1 MAKAKMNSKK
11 GGASSHLRPCKT
23 AYCDKH
29 NERLDKNPTNSN
41 IRPEF
46 SKNNSVWKAEDV
58 PNLVTLDRQIRKDYY
73 VAHERHMPDRG
84 PSKAS
89 PLKESVTLMPNGSKE
104 TDEIQR
110 RIVERIE
117 KEFGIR
123 CIRMYNHRDEYCE
136 ETGEY
141 NWHGHEVW
149 DMYDHEN
156 HRMLALSRADCR
168 KWQDIVAE
176 ETGMPRGNPAYETRR
191 KWLSA
196 NEYKITKQ
204 NESIAKK
211 EAELKEMNAKVEQKT
226 AEVEALK
233 NQVLEKEE
241 ELAKA
246 AKSPIARVI
255 AGVKTKM
262 SGNYSQEEVSEMMAK
277 AKAEADERVRTVQE
291 QADKAM
297 NAMAEEANAKIL
309 AAQNELALT
318 RKTLADERKK
328 KDEDI
333 RRATERAASRAW
345 ESANK
350 SIQEAVVRSTA
361 DLRGR
366 LDKTQAD
373 LEAANGQID
382 RLKSSSY
389 NAALIAHTF
398 LTILKDDDVKNFQKN
413 NMLAL
418 FTDHLDENSRKII
431 SKILTGNGINK
442 TLRTTAEL
450 ERFRQ
455 QAASQP
461 QPPKKGFGMKR

>member
-29 NERLDKNPTNSN
+29 NERKDKNPSNSN

-46 SKNNSVWKAEDV
+46 SKNNSVWKADDV

-73 VAHERHMPDRG
+73 EAHGRHMPDRG

-89 PLKESVTLMPNGSKE
+89 PLKESVTLMPDGSKK

-110 RIVERIE
+110 MIVERIE

-123 CIRMYNHRDEYCE
+123 CIRMYNHRDEYCD
-136 ETGEY
+136 ETGEF

-149 DMYDHEN
+149 DMYDHKN
-156 HRMLALSRADCR
+156 HRMVTLSRADCR

-196 NEYKITKQ
+196 NEYKIKKQ
-204 NESIAKK
+204 NESIDEKK
-211 EAELKEMNAKVEQKT
+211 AEIETLQ
-226 AEVEALK
+226 
-233 NQVLEKEE
+233 NQIRQKEE
-241 ELAKA
+241 ELAKM
-246 AKSPIARVI
+246 AKNPFARVI

-297 NAMAEEANAKIL
+297 DAMAEEANAKVL
-309 AAQNELALT
+309 AAQNELART
-318 RKTLADERKK
+318 RKVLADEREKK
-328 KDEDI
+328 GEDI
-333 RRATERAASRAW
+333 RLASERAASWARA
-345 ESANK
+345 SANK
-350 SIQEAVVRSTA
+350 SIQEAIDRSTA
-361 DLRGR
+361 DLRGK

-373 LEAANGQID
+373 LQAANGQID

-431 SKILTGNGINK
+431 SKILAGNGINK
-442 TLRTTAEL
+442 TLRTSAEL

-455 QAASQP
+455 QAASQS
-461 QPPKKGFGMKR
+461 QPPKKGFGMKM

>member
-29 NERLDKNPTNSN
+29 NERKDKNPSNSN

-46 SKNNSVWKAEDV
+46 SDINSVWKDPDV
-58 PNLVTLDRQIRKDYY
+58 PNLVTLDRQIRKDYCE
-73 VAHERHMPDRG
+73 AHGRNMPERG

-89 PLKESVTLMPNGSKE
+89 PLKESVTLMPDGSKK

-110 RIVERIE
+110 MIVERIE

-123 CIRMYNHRDEYCE
+123 CVRMYNHRDEYCE

-149 DMYDHEN
+149 DMYDHKK
-156 HRMLALSRADCR
+156 HRMVTLSRADCR

-196 NEYKITKQ
+196 NEYKIKKQ
-204 NESIAKK
+204 NESIDEKK
-211 EAELKEMNAKVEQKT
+211 AEIETLQ
-226 AEVEALK
+226 
-233 NQVLEKEE
+233 NQIREKEE

-262 SGNYSQEEVSEMMAK
+262 AGNYTQDDVNEMMTK
-277 AKAEADERVRTVQE
+277 ASAEADERVRTVQE

-297 NAMAEEANAKIL
+297 AAAAEEADAKVL
-309 AAQNELALT
+309 AVQNELASV
-318 RKTLADERKK
+318 RRALADERKK

-333 RRATERAASRAW
+333 RIATEKATRKAWASVNAAI
-345 ESANK
+345 N
-350 SIQEAVVRSTA
+350 EAVDRSTV
-361 DLRGR
+361 DLRGQ
-366 LDKTQAD
+366 LEKTRAD
-373 LEAANGQID
+373 LLAANGQID
-382 RLKSSSY
+382 KIKNGSY
-389 NAALIAHTF
+389 NASLIAHTF
-398 LTILKDDDVKNFQKN
+398 LSILKDDKVTGYKKNDV
-413 NMLAL
+413 LAL
-418 FTDHLDENSRKII
+418 FTDHLDENGRKVVSR
-431 SKILTGNGINK
+431 ILVGNGIDRR
-442 TLRTTAEL
+442 LRTTAEL
-450 ERFRQ
+450 ERSRQ
-455 QAASQP
+455 LAASQP
-461 QPPKKGFGMKR
+461 KPQKGFGMKR

>member
-29 NERLDKNPTNSN
+29 NERKDMNPSNSN

-46 SKNNSVWKAEDV
+46 SKNNSVWKADDV

-73 VAHERHMPDRG
+73 DAHERHMPDRG

-89 PLKESVTLMPNGSKE
+89 PLKESVTLMPDGSKD

-123 CIRMYNHRDEYCE
+123 CIRMYNHRDEYCD

-149 DMYDHEN
+149 DMYDHKN
-156 HRMLALSRADCR
+156 HRMLTLSRADCR

-196 NEYKITKQ
+196 NEYKIKKQ
-204 NESIAKK
+204 NESIDEKK
-211 EAELKEMNAKVEQKT
+211 AEIETLQ
-226 AEVEALK
+226 
-233 NQVLEKEE
+233 NQIREKEE
-241 ELAKA
+241 ELAKM
-246 AKSPIARVI
+246 AKNPFARVI

-262 SGNYSQEEVSEMMAK
+262 ADNYSQEEVSEMMAK
-277 AKAEADERVRTVQE
+277 VKAEADERVRTVQE

-297 NAMAEEANAKIL
+297 DAMAEEANAKVL
-309 AAQNELALT
+309 ATQNELART

-333 RRATERAASRAW
+333 RRATETAASRAW
-345 ESANK
+345 ELANRN
-350 SIQEAVVRSTA
+350 IQEAVVRSTA

-389 NAALIAHTF
+389 NTALIAHTF
-398 LTILKDDDVKNFQKN
+398 LTILKDDEVLNHQKN

-431 SKILTGNGINK
+431 SKILAGNGINK

-450 ERFRQ
+450 ERYRKLVS
-455 QAASQP
+455 SQP
-461 QPPKKGFGMKR
+461 PSPKKGHGMKR

>member
-29 NERLDKNPTNSN
+29 NERKDKNPSNSN

-46 SKNNSVWKAEDV
+46 SKNNSVWKADDV

-73 VAHERHMPDRG
+73 EAHGRHMPDRG

-89 PLKESVTLMPNGSKE
+89 PLKESVTLMPDGSKK

-110 RIVERIE
+110 MIVERIE

-123 CIRMYNHRDEYCE
+123 CIRMYNHRDEYCD
-136 ETGEY
+136 ETGEF

-149 DMYDHEN
+149 DMYDHKN
-156 HRMLALSRADCR
+156 HRMVTLSRADCR

-196 NEYKITKQ
+196 NEYKIKKQ
-204 NESIAKK
+204 NESIDEKK
-211 EAELKEMNAKVEQKT
+211 AEIETLQ
-226 AEVEALK
+226 
-233 NQVLEKEE
+233 NQIRQKEE
-241 ELAKA
+241 ELAKM
-246 AKSPIARVI
+246 AKNPFARVI

-297 NAMAEEANAKIL
+297 DAMAEEANAKVL
-309 AAQNELALT
+309 AAQNELART
-318 RKTLADERKK
+318 RKVLADEREKK
-328 KDEDI
+328 GEDI
-333 RRATERAASRAW
+333 RLASERAASWARA
-345 ESANK
+345 SANK
-350 SIQEAVVRSTA
+350 SIQEAIDRSTA
-361 DLRGR
+361 DLRGK

-373 LEAANGQID
+373 LQAANGQID

-431 SKILTGNGINK
+431 SKILAGNGINK
-442 TLRTTAEL
+442 TLRTSAEL

>member
-29 NERLDKNPTNSN
+29 NERKDKNPSNSN

-46 SKNNSVWKAEDV
+46 SKNNSVWKADDV

-73 VAHERHMPDRG
+73 EAHGRHMPDRG

-89 PLKESVTLMPNGSKE
+89 PLKESVTLMPDGSKK

-110 RIVERIE
+110 MIVERIE

-123 CIRMYNHRDEYCE
+123 CVRMYNHRDEYCE

-149 DMYDHEN
+149 DMYDHKK
-156 HRMLALSRADCR
+156 HRMVTLSRADCR

-196 NEYKITKQ
+196 NEYKIKKQ
-204 NESIAKK
+204 NESIDEKK
-211 EAELKEMNAKVEQKT
+211 AEIETLQ
-226 AEVEALK
+226 
-233 NQVLEKEE
+233 NQIRQKEE
-241 ELAKA
+241 ELAKM
-246 AKSPIARVI
+246 AKNPFARVI

-297 NAMAEEANAKIL
+297 DAMAEEANAKVL
-309 AAQNELALT
+309 ATQNELART
-318 RKTLADERKK
+318 RKVLADEREKK
-328 KDEDI
+328 GEDI
-333 RRATERAASRAW
+333 RLASERAASWARA
-345 ESANK
+345 SANK
-350 SIQEAVVRSTA
+350 SIQEAIDRSTA
-361 DLRGR
+361 DLRGK

-373 LEAANGQID
+373 LQAANGQID
-382 RLKSSSY
+382 RLKNGSY
-389 NAALIAHTF
+389 NASLIAHTF
-398 LTILKDDDVKNFQKN
+398 LSILKDDKVTGYKKNDV
-413 NMLAL
+413 LAL
-418 FTDHLDENSRKII
+418 FTDHLDENGRKVVSR
-431 SKILTGNGINK
+431 ILVGNGIDRR
-442 TLRTTAEL
+442 LRTTAEL
-450 ERFRQ
+450 ERSRQ
-455 QAASQP
+455 LAASQP
-461 QPPKKGFGMKR
+461 KPQKGFGMKR

>member
-29 NERLDKNPTNSN
+29 NERKDMNPSNSN

-46 SKNNSVWKAEDV
+46 SKNNSVWKADDV

-73 VAHERHMPDRG
+73 EAHGRHMPDRG

-89 PLKESVTLMPNGSKE
+89 PLKESVTLMPDGSKK

-110 RIVERIE
+110 MIVERIE

-123 CIRMYNHRDEYCE
+123 CIRMYNHRDEYCD
-136 ETGEY
+136 ETGEF

-149 DMYDHEN
+149 DMYDHKN
-156 HRMLALSRADCR
+156 HRMVTLSRADCR

-196 NEYKITKQ
+196 NEYKIKKQ
-204 NESIAKK
+204 NESIDEKK
-211 EAELKEMNAKVEQKT
+211 AEIETLQ
-226 AEVEALK
+226 
-233 NQVLEKEE
+233 NQIRQKEE
-241 ELAKA
+241 ELAKM
-246 AKSPIARVI
+246 AKNPFARVI

-297 NAMAEEANAKIL
+297 DAMAEEANAKVL
-309 AAQNELALT
+309 AAQNELART
-318 RKTLADERKK
+318 RKVLADEREKK
-328 KDEDI
+328 GEDI
-333 RRATERAASRAW
+333 RLASERAASWARA
-345 ESANK
+345 SANK
-350 SIQEAVVRSTA
+350 SIQEAIDRSTA
-361 DLRGR
+361 DLRGK

-373 LEAANGQID
+373 LQAANGQID

-431 SKILTGNGINK
+431 SKILAGNGINK
-442 TLRTTAEL
+442 TLRTSAEL

>member
-29 NERLDKNPTNSN
+29 NERKDKNPSNSN

-196 NEYKITKQ
+196 NEYKIKKQ
-204 NESIAKK
+204 NESIDEKK
-211 EAELKEMNAKVEQKT
+211 AEIETLQ
-226 AEVEALK
+226 
-233 NQVLEKEE
+233 NQIRQKEE

-262 SGNYSQEEVSEMMAK
+262 AGNYSQEEVSEMMAK

-455 QAASQP
+455 QAASQS
-461 QPPKKGFGMKR
+461 QPPKKGFGMKM

>member
-1 MAKAKMNSKK
+1 MNSKK

-29 NERLDKNPTNSN
+29 NERKDKNPSNSN

-46 SKNNSVWKAEDV
+46 SKNNSVWKADDV

-73 VAHERHMPDRG
+73 EAHGRHMPDRG

-89 PLKESVTLMPNGSKE
+89 PLKESVTLMPDGSKK

-110 RIVERIE
+110 MIVERIE

-123 CIRMYNHRDEYCE
+123 CVRMYNHRDEYCE

-149 DMYDHEN
+149 DMYDHKK
-156 HRMLALSRADCR
+156 HRMVTLSRADCR

-196 NEYKITKQ
+196 NEYKIKKQ
-204 NESIAKK
+204 NESIDEKK
-211 EAELKEMNAKVEQKT
+211 AEIETLQ
-226 AEVEALK
+226 
-233 NQVLEKEE
+233 NQIREKEE

-262 SGNYSQEEVSEMMAK
+262 AGNYTQDDVNEMMTK
-277 AKAEADERVRTVQE
+277 ASAEADERVRTVQE

-297 NAMAEEANAKIL
+297 AAAAEEADAKVL
-309 AAQNELALT
+309 AVQNELASV
-318 RKTLADERKK
+318 RRALADERKK

-333 RRATERAASRAW
+333 RIATEKATRKAWASVNAAI
-345 ESANK
+345 N
-350 SIQEAVVRSTA
+350 EAVDRSTV
-361 DLRGR
+361 DLRGQ
-366 LDKTQAD
+366 LEKTRAD
-373 LEAANGQID
+373 LLAANGQID
-382 RLKSSSY
+382 KIKNGSY
-389 NAALIAHTF
+389 NASLIAHTF
-398 LTILKDDDVKNFQKN
+398 LSILKDDKVTGYKKNDV
-413 NMLAL
+413 LAL
-418 FTDHLDENSRKII
+418 FTDHLDENGRKVVSR
-431 SKILTGNGINK
+431 ILVGNGIDRR
-442 TLRTTAEL
+442 LRTTAEL
-450 ERFRQ
+450 ERSRQ
-455 QAASQP
+455 LAAIQP
-461 QPPKKGFGMKR
+461 KPQKGFGMKR

>member
-1 MAKAKMNSKK
+1 MNSKK

-29 NERLDKNPTNSN
+29 NERKDKNPSNSN

-46 SKNNSVWKAEDV
+46 SKNNSVWKADDV

-73 VAHERHMPDRG
+73 EAHGRHMPDRG

-89 PLKESVTLMPNGSKE
+89 PLKESVTLMPDGSKK

-110 RIVERIE
+110 MIVERIE

-123 CIRMYNHRDEYCE
+123 CVRMYNHRDEYCE

-149 DMYDHEN
+149 DMYDHKK
-156 HRMLALSRADCR
+156 HRMVTLSRADCR

-196 NEYKITKQ
+196 NEYKIKKQ
-204 NESIAKK
+204 NESIDEKK
-211 EAELKEMNAKVEQKT
+211 AEIETLQ
-226 AEVEALK
+226 
-233 NQVLEKEE
+233 NQIREKEE

-262 SGNYSQEEVSEMMAK
+262 AGNYTQDDVNEMMTK
-277 AKAEADERVRTVQE
+277 ASAEADERVRTVQE

-297 NAMAEEANAKIL
+297 AAAAEEADAKVL
-309 AAQNELALT
+309 AVQNELASV
-318 RKTLADERKK
+318 RRALADERKK

-333 RRATERAASRAW
+333 RIATEKATRKAWASVNAAI
-345 ESANK
+345 N
-350 SIQEAVVRSTA
+350 EAVDRSTV
-361 DLRGR
+361 DLRGQ
-366 LDKTQAD
+366 LEKTRAD
-373 LEAANGQID
+373 LLAANGQID
-382 RLKSSSY
+382 KIKNGSY
-389 NAALIAHTF
+389 NASLIAHTF
-398 LTILKDDDVKNFQKN
+398 LSILKDDKVTGYKKNDV
-413 NMLAL
+413 LAL
-418 FTDHLDENSRKII
+418 FTDHLDENGRKVVSR
-431 SKILTGNGINK
+431 ILVGNGIDRR
-442 TLRTTAEL
+442 LRTTAEL
-450 ERFRQ
+450 ERSRQ
-455 QAASQP
+455 LAASQP
-461 QPPKKGFGMKR
+461 KPQKGFGMKR

>member
-29 NERLDKNPTNSN
+29 NERKDKNPSNSN

-46 SKNNSVWKAEDV
+46 SKNNSVWKADDV

-73 VAHERHMPDRG
+73 EAHGRHMPDRG

-89 PLKESVTLMPNGSKE
+89 PLKESVTLMPDGSKK

-110 RIVERIE
+110 MIVERIE

-123 CIRMYNHRDEYCE
+123 CVRMYNHRDEYCE

-141 NWHGHEVW
+141 NWHGHDVW
-149 DMYDHEN
+149 DMYDHKK
-156 HRMLALSRADCR
+156 HRMVTLSRADCR

-196 NEYKITKQ
+196 NEYKIKKQ
-204 NESIAKK
+204 NESIDEKK
-211 EAELKEMNAKVEQKT
+211 AEIETLQ
-226 AEVEALK
+226 
-233 NQVLEKEE
+233 NQIREKEE

-262 SGNYSQEEVSEMMAK
+262 AGNYTQDDVNEMMTK
-277 AKAEADERVRTVQE
+277 ASAEADERVRTVQE

-297 NAMAEEANAKIL
+297 AAAAEEADAKVL
-309 AAQNELALT
+309 AVQNELASV
-318 RKTLADERKK
+318 RRALADERKK

-333 RRATERAASRAW
+333 RIATEKATRKAWASVNAAI
-345 ESANK
+345 N
-350 SIQEAVVRSTA
+350 EAVDRSTV
-361 DLRGR
+361 DLRGQ
-366 LDKTQAD
+366 LEKTRAD
-373 LEAANGQID
+373 LLAANGQID
-382 RLKSSSY
+382 KIKNGSY
-389 NAALIAHTF
+389 NASLIAHTF
-398 LTILKDDDVKNFQKN
+398 LSILKDDKVTGYKKNDV
-413 NMLAL
+413 LAL
-418 FTDHLDENSRKII
+418 FTDHLDENGRKVVSR
-431 SKILTGNGINK
+431 ILVGNGIDRR
-442 TLRTTAEL
+442 LRTTAEL
-450 ERFRQ
+450 ERSRQ
-455 QAASQP
+455 LAASQP
-461 QPPKKGFGMKR
+461 KPQKGFGMKR

>member
-1 MAKAKMNSKK
+1 MNSKK

-29 NERLDKNPTNSN
+29 NERKDKNPSNSN

-46 SKNNSVWKAEDV
+46 SKNNSVWKADDV

-73 VAHERHMPDRG
+73 EAHGRHMPDRG

-89 PLKESVTLMPNGSKE
+89 PLKESVTLMPDGSKK

-110 RIVERIE
+110 MIVERIE

-123 CIRMYNHRDEYCE
+123 CIRMYNHRDEYCD

-149 DMYDHEN
+149 DMYDHKK
-156 HRMLALSRADCR
+156 HRMVTLSRADCR

-196 NEYKITKQ
+196 NEYKIKKQ
-204 NESIAKK
+204 NESIDEKK
-211 EAELKEMNAKVEQKT
+211 AEIETLQ
-226 AEVEALK
+226 
-233 NQVLEKEE
+233 NQIREKEE

-262 SGNYSQEEVSEMMAK
+262 AGNYTQDDVNEMMTK
-277 AKAEADERVRTVQE
+277 ASAEADERVRTVQE

-297 NAMAEEANAKIL
+297 AAAAEEADAKVL
-309 AAQNELALT
+309 AVQNELASV
-318 RKTLADERKK
+318 RRALADERKK

-333 RRATERAASRAW
+333 RIATEKATRKAWASVNAAI
-345 ESANK
+345 N
-350 SIQEAVVRSTA
+350 EAVDRSTV
-361 DLRGR
+361 DLRGQ
-366 LDKTQAD
+366 LEKTRAD
-373 LEAANGQID
+373 LLAANGQID
-382 RLKSSSY
+382 KIKNGSY
-389 NAALIAHTF
+389 NASLIAHTF
-398 LTILKDDDVKNFQKN
+398 LSILKDDKVTGYKKNDV
-413 NMLAL
+413 LAL
-418 FTDHLDENSRKII
+418 FTDHLDENGRKVVSR
-431 SKILTGNGINK
+431 ILVGNGIDRR
-442 TLRTTAEL
+442 LRTTAEL
-450 ERFRQ
+450 ERSRQ
-455 QAASQP
+455 LAASQP
-461 QPPKKGFGMKR
+461 KPQKGFGMKR

>member
-29 NERLDKNPTNSN
+29 NERKDMNPSNSN

-46 SKNNSVWKAEDV
+46 SKNNSVWKADDV

-73 VAHERHMPDRG
+73 DAHERHMPDRG

-89 PLKESVTLMPNGSKE
+89 PLKESVTLMPDGSKD

-123 CIRMYNHRDEYCE
+123 CIRMYNHRDEYCD

-149 DMYDHEN
+149 DMYDHKN
-156 HRMLALSRADCR
+156 HRMLTLSRADCR

-196 NEYKITKQ
+196 NEYKIKKQ
-204 NESIAKK
+204 NESIDEKK
-211 EAELKEMNAKVEQKT
+211 
-226 AEVEALK
+226 AEVETLQNK
-233 NQVLEKEE
+233 IRENEEK
-241 ELAKA
+241 LAKMA
-246 AKSPIARVI
+246 QNPLARMI

-262 SGNYSQEEVSEMMAK
+262 AGNYSQEEVSEMMAK

-297 NAMAEEANAKIL
+297 DAMADEANAKVL
-309 AAQNELALT
+309 AVQNELART
-318 RKTLADERKK
+318 RKTLADEREK
-328 KDEDI
+328 KDEEI

-366 LDKTQAD
+366 LDKTRAD
-373 LEAANGQID
+373 LEAANGQIE

-389 NAALIAHTF
+389 NTALIAHTF
-398 LTILKDDDVKNFQKN
+398 LTILKDDEVLNHQKN

-431 SKILTGNGINK
+431 SKILAGNGINK

-450 ERFRQ
+450 ERYRKLVS
-455 QAASQP
+455 SQP
-461 QPPKKGFGMKR
+461 KPEKKAGRKM

>member
-29 NERLDKNPTNSN
+29 NERLDKNPSNSN

-46 SKNNSVWKAEDV
+46 SKNNSVWKADDV

-73 VAHERHMPDRG
+73 EAHERHMPDRG

-156 HRMLALSRADCR
+156 HRMVALTRTDLR

-191 KWLSA
+191 KWLTA

-204 NESIAKK
+204 DESSAKK

-233 NQVLEKEE
+233 NQVREQEE
-241 ELAKA
+241 ELARA

-255 AGVKTKM
+255 AGVRTKM
-262 SGNYSQEEVSEMMAK
+262 AGNYTQDDVDEMMTK
-277 AKAEADERVRTVQE
+277 ASAEADERVRTVQE
-291 QADKAM
+291 QAAKAM
-297 NAMAEEANAKIL
+297 AAAAEEADAKVL
-309 AAQNELALT
+309 AVQNELANV
-318 RKTLADERKK
+318 RRVLADERKQ
-328 KDEDI
+328 KDEEVRI
-333 RRATERAASRAW
+333 ATEKAARKAW
-345 ESANK
+345 ASVNAAIN
-350 SIQEAVVRSTA
+350 EAVDRSTA
-361 DLRGR
+361 DLRGQ
-366 LDKTQAD
+366 LEKTRAD
-373 LEAANGQID
+373 LQAANGQID
-382 RLKSSSY
+382 KIKNGSY
-389 NAALIAHTF
+389 NATLIAHTF
-398 LTILKDDDVKNFQKN
+398 LSILKDDRVTGYKKNDV
-413 NMLAL
+413 LAL
-418 FTDHLDENSRKII
+418 FTDHLDENGRKVVSR
-431 SKILTGNGINK
+431 ILAGNCIDRH
-442 TLRTTAEL
+442 LRTTAEL
-450 ERFRQ
+450 ERSRQ
-455 QAASQP
+455 LAASQP
-461 QPPKKGFGMKR
+461 KPQKKGFGMKR

>member
-29 NERLDKNPTNSN
+29 NERKDKNPSNSN

-46 SKNNSVWKAEDV
+46 SKNNSVWKADDV

-73 VAHERHMPDRG
+73 EAHGRHMPDRG

-89 PLKESVTLMPNGSKE
+89 PLKESVTLMPDGSKK

-110 RIVERIE
+110 MIVERIE

-123 CIRMYNHRDEYCE
+123 CVRMYNHRDEYCE

-149 DMYDHEN
+149 DMYDHKK
-156 HRMLALSRADCR
+156 HRMVTLSRADCR

-196 NEYKITKQ
+196 NEYKIKKQ
-204 NESIAKK
+204 NESIDEKK
-211 EAELKEMNAKVEQKT
+211 AEIETLQ
-226 AEVEALK
+226 
-233 NQVLEKEE
+233 NQIREKEE
-241 ELAKA
+241 ELAKM
-246 AKSPIARVI
+246 AKNPFARVI

-262 SGNYSQEEVSEMMAK
+262 AGNYSQEEVSEMMAK
-277 AKAEADERVRTVQE
+277 VKAEADERVRTVQE

-297 NAMAEEANAKIL
+297 DAMAEEANAKVL
-309 AAQNELALT
+309 ATQNELART
-318 RKTLADERKK
+318 RKVLADERKK

-333 RRATERAASRAW
+333 RRVTEKAASWARA
-345 ESANK
+345 SANK
-350 SIQEAVVRSTA
+350 SIQEAIDRSTA
-361 DLRGR
+361 DLRGK
-366 LDKTQAD
+366 LDKTLAD

-389 NAALIAHTF
+389 NTALIAHTF
-398 LTILKDDDVKNFQKN
+398 LTILKDDDVKNHQKN

-431 SKILTGNGINK
+431 SKILAGNGINK

>member
-29 NERLDKNPTNSN
+29 NERKDKNPSNSN

-46 SKNNSVWKAEDV
+46 SKNNSVWKADDV

-73 VAHERHMPDRG
+73 EAHGRHMPDRG

-89 PLKESVTLMPNGSKE
+89 PLKESVTLMPDGSKK

-110 RIVERIE
+110 MIVERIE

-123 CIRMYNHRDEYCE
+123 CIRMYNHRDEYCD
-136 ETGEY
+136 ETGEF

-149 DMYDHEN
+149 DMYDHKN
-156 HRMLALSRADCR
+156 HRMVTLSRADCR

-196 NEYKITKQ
+196 NEYKIKKQ
-204 NESIAKK
+204 NESIDEKK
-211 EAELKEMNAKVEQKT
+211 AEIETLQ
-226 AEVEALK
+226 
-233 NQVLEKEE
+233 NQIRQKEE
-241 ELAKA
+241 ELAKM
-246 AKSPIARVI
+246 AKNPFARVI

-291 QADKAM
+291 KADKAM
-297 NAMAEEANAKIL
+297 DAMAEEANAKVL
-309 AAQNELALT
+309 AAQNELART
-318 RKTLADERKK
+318 RKVLADEREKK
-328 KDEDI
+328 GEDI
-333 RRATERAASRAW
+333 RLASERAASWARA
-345 ESANK
+345 SANK
-350 SIQEAVVRSTA
+350 SIQEAIDRSTA
-361 DLRGR
+361 DLRGK

-373 LEAANGQID
+373 LQAANGQID

-398 LTILKDDDVKNFQKN
+398 LSILKDDKVTGYKKNDV
-413 NMLAL
+413 LAL
-418 FTDHLDENSRKII
+418 FTDHLDENGRKVVSR
-431 SKILTGNGINK
+431 ILAGNGIDRR
-442 TLRTTAEL
+442 LRTTAEL
-450 ERFRQ
+450 ERSRQ
-455 QAASQP
+455 LAASQP
-461 QPPKKGFGMKR
+461 KPQKKGFGMKR

>member
-11 GGASSHLRPCKT
+11 GGASSHLRPCKA

-29 NERLDKNPTNSN
+29 NERKDKNPSNSN

-46 SKNNSVWKAEDV
+46 SKNNSVWKADDV

-73 VAHERHMPDRG
+73 EAHGRHMPDRG

-89 PLKESVTLMPNGSKE
+89 PLKESVTLMPDGSKK

-110 RIVERIE
+110 MIVERIE

-123 CIRMYNHRDEYCE
+123 CVRMYNHRDEYCE

-149 DMYDHEN
+149 DMYDHKK
-156 HRMLALSRADCR
+156 HRMVTLSRADCR

-196 NEYKITKQ
+196 NEYKIKKQ

-233 NQVLEKEE
+233 NQIREQEE

-255 AGVKTKM
+255 AGVRTKM
-262 SGNYSQEEVSEMMAK
+262 AGNYTQDDVDEMMTK
-277 AKAEADERVRTVQE
+277 ASAEADERVRTVQE

-297 NAMAEEANAKIL
+297 AAAAEEADAKVL
-309 AAQNELALT
+309 AVQNELASV
-318 RKTLADERKK
+318 RRALADERMK

-333 RRATERAASRAW
+333 RIATEKAARKAW
-345 ESANK
+345 ASVNAA
-350 SIQEAVVRSTA
+350 IQDAVDRSTA
-361 DLRGR
+361 DLRGQ
-366 LDKTQAD
+366 LDKTRAD
-373 LEAANGQID
+373 LQAANGQVE
-382 RLKSSSY
+382 RFKSIANNTS
-389 NAALIAHTF
+389 LIAHTF
-398 LTILKDDDVKNFQKN
+398 LSVLKDEGVKNYQKN
-413 NMLAL
+413 DVLAL
-418 FTDHLDENSRKII
+418 FTDHLDENGRKIV
-431 SKILTGNGINK
+431 SRILAGDGINK
-442 TLRTTAEL
+442 TLRTSAEL

-461 QPPKKGFGMKR
+461 PKKGFGMKR

>member
-29 NERLDKNPTNSN
+29 NERKDKNPSNSN

-46 SKNNSVWKAEDV
+46 SKNNSVWKADDV

-73 VAHERHMPDRG
+73 EAHGRHMPDRG

-89 PLKESVTLMPNGSKE
+89 PLKESVTLMPDGSKK

-110 RIVERIE
+110 MIVERIE

-123 CIRMYNHRDEYCE
+123 CIRMYNHRDEYCD
-136 ETGEY
+136 ETGEF

-149 DMYDHEN
+149 DMYDHKN
-156 HRMLALSRADCR
+156 HRMVTLSRADCR

-196 NEYKITKQ
+196 NEYKIKKQ
-204 NESIAKK
+204 NESIDEKK
-211 EAELKEMNAKVEQKT
+211 AEIETLQ
-226 AEVEALK
+226 
-233 NQVLEKEE
+233 NQIRQKEE
-241 ELAKA
+241 ELAKM
-246 AKSPIARVI
+246 AKNPFARVI

-297 NAMAEEANAKIL
+297 DAMAEEANAKVL
-309 AAQNELALT
+309 AAQNELART
-318 RKTLADERKK
+318 RKVLADEREKK
-328 KDEDI
+328 GEDI
-333 RRATERAASRAW
+333 RLASERAASWARA
-345 ESANK
+345 SANK
-350 SIQEAVVRSTA
+350 SIQEAIDRSTA
-361 DLRGR
+361 DLRGK

-373 LEAANGQID
+373 LQAANGQID

-398 LTILKDDDVKNFQKN
+398 LTILKDDDVKNIQKN

-431 SKILTGNGINK
+431 SKILAGNGINK

-450 ERFRQ
+450 ERYRKLVS
-455 QAASQP
+455 SQP
-461 QPPKKGFGMKR
+461 KPEKKAGRKM

>member
-1 MAKAKMNSKK
+1 MNSKK

-29 NERLDKNPTNSN
+29 NERKDKNPSNSN

-46 SKNNSVWKAEDV
+46 SKNNSVWKADDV

-73 VAHERHMPDRG
+73 EAHGRHMPDRG

-89 PLKESVTLMPNGSKE
+89 PLKESVTLMPDGSKK

-110 RIVERIE
+110 MIVERIE

-123 CIRMYNHRDEYCE
+123 CIRMYNHRDEYCD
-136 ETGEY
+136 ETGEF

-149 DMYDHEN
+149 DMYDHKN
-156 HRMLALSRADCR
+156 HRMVTLSRADCR

-196 NEYKITKQ
+196 NEYKIKKQ
-204 NESIAKK
+204 NESIDEKK
-211 EAELKEMNAKVEQKT
+211 AEIETLQ
-226 AEVEALK
+226 
-233 NQVLEKEE
+233 NQIRQKEE
-241 ELAKA
+241 ELAKM
-246 AKSPIARVI
+246 AKNPFARVI

-297 NAMAEEANAKIL
+297 DAMAEEANAKVL
-309 AAQNELALT
+309 AAQNELART
-318 RKTLADERKK
+318 RKVLADEREKK
-328 KDEDI
+328 GEDI
-333 RRATERAASRAW
+333 RLASERAASWARA
-345 ESANK
+345 SANK
-350 SIQEAVVRSTA
+350 SIQEAIDRSTA
-361 DLRGR
+361 DLRGK

-373 LEAANGQID
+373 LQAANGQID

-431 SKILTGNGINK
+431 SKILAGNGINK
-442 TLRTTAEL
+442 TLRTSAEL

>member
-29 NERLDKNPTNSN
+29 NERKDKNPSNSN

-46 SKNNSVWKAEDV
+46 SKNNSVWKADDV

-73 VAHERHMPDRG
+73 EAHGRHMPDRG

-89 PLKESVTLMPNGSKE
+89 PLKESVTLMPDGSKK

-110 RIVERIE
+110 MIVERIE

-123 CIRMYNHRDEYCE
+123 CVRMYNHRDEYCD
-136 ETGEY
+136 ETGEF

-149 DMYDHEN
+149 DMYDHKN
-156 HRMLALSRADCR
+156 HRMVTLSRADCR

-196 NEYKITKQ
+196 NEYKIKKQ
-204 NESIAKK
+204 NESIDEKK
-211 EAELKEMNAKVEQKT
+211 AEIETLQ
-226 AEVEALK
+226 
-233 NQVLEKEE
+233 NQIRQKEE
-241 ELAKA
+241 ELAKM
-246 AKSPIARVI
+246 AKNPFARVI

-297 NAMAEEANAKIL
+297 DAMAEEANAKVL
-309 AAQNELALT
+309 AAQNELART
-318 RKTLADERKK
+318 RKVLADEREKK
-328 KDEDI
+328 GEDI
-333 RRATERAASRAW
+333 RLASERAASWARA
-345 ESANK
+345 SANK
-350 SIQEAVVRSTA
+350 SIQEAIDRSTA
-361 DLRGR
+361 DLRGK

-373 LEAANGQID
+373 LQAANGQID

-431 SKILTGNGINK
+431 SKILAGNGINK
-442 TLRTTAEL
+442 TLRTSAEL

>member
-29 NERLDKNPTNSN
+29 NERKDKNPSNSN

-46 SKNNSVWKAEDV
+46 SMNNSVWKADDV

-73 VAHERHMPDRG
+73 EAHGRHMPDRG

-89 PLKESVTLMPNGSKE
+89 PLKESVTLMPDGSKK

-110 RIVERIE
+110 MIVERIE

-123 CIRMYNHRDEYCE
+123 CVRMYNHRDEYCE

-149 DMYDHEN
+149 DMYDHKK
-156 HRMLALSRADCR
+156 HRMVTLSRADCR

-196 NEYKITKQ
+196 NEYKIKKQ
-204 NESIAKK
+204 NESIDEKK
-211 EAELKEMNAKVEQKT
+211 AEIETLQ
-226 AEVEALK
+226 
-233 NQVLEKEE
+233 NQIREKEE

-262 SGNYSQEEVSEMMAK
+262 AGNYTQDDVNEMMTK
-277 AKAEADERVRTVQE
+277 ASAEADERVRTVQE

-297 NAMAEEANAKIL
+297 AAAAEEADAKVL
-309 AAQNELALT
+309 AVQNELASV
-318 RKTLADERKK
+318 RRALADERKK

-333 RRATERAASRAW
+333 RIATEKATRKAWASVNAAI
-345 ESANK
+345 N
-350 SIQEAVVRSTA
+350 EAVDRSTV
-361 DLRGR
+361 DLRGQ
-366 LDKTQAD
+366 LEKTRAD
-373 LEAANGQID
+373 LLAANGQID
-382 RLKSSSY
+382 KIKNGSY
-389 NAALIAHTF
+389 NASLIAHTF
-398 LTILKDDDVKNFQKN
+398 LSILKDDKVTGYKKNDV
-413 NMLAL
+413 LAL
-418 FTDHLDENSRKII
+418 FTDHLDENGRKVVSR
-431 SKILTGNGINK
+431 ILVGNGIDRR
-442 TLRTTAEL
+442 LRTTAEL
-450 ERFRQ
+450 ERSRQ
-455 QAASQP
+455 LAASQP
-461 QPPKKGFGMKR
+461 KPQKGFGMKR

>member
-1 MAKAKMNSKK
+1 MNSKK

-29 NERLDKNPTNSN
+29 NERKDKNPSNSN

-46 SKNNSVWKAEDV
+46 SKNNSVWKADDV

-73 VAHERHMPDRG
+73 EAHGRHMPDRG

-89 PLKESVTLMPNGSKE
+89 PLKESVTLMPDGSKK

-110 RIVERIE
+110 MIVERIE

-123 CIRMYNHRDEYCE
+123 CVRMYNHRDEYCE

-149 DMYDHEN
+149 DMYDHKK
-156 HRMLALSRADCR
+156 HRMVTLSRADCR

-196 NEYKITKQ
+196 NEYKIKKQ

-226 AEVEALK
+226 AEVESLK
-233 NQVLEKEE
+233 NQVREKEE

-246 AKSPIARVI
+246 AKSPLARVI

-262 SGNYSQEEVSEMMAK
+262 AGNYTQDEVNDMMTK
-277 AKAEADERVRTVQE
+277 ANADADERVRTVQE

-297 NAMAEEANAKIL
+297 AAAAEEADAKVL
-309 AAQNELALT
+309 AVQNELASV
-318 RKTLADERKK
+318 RRALADERKK

-333 RRATERAASRAW
+333 RIATEKVARMASASVNAAIR
-345 ESANK
+345 
-350 SIQEAVVRSTA
+350 EAVDRSTA
-361 DLRGR
+361 DLRGQ
-366 LDKTQAD
+366 LDKVQAD
-373 LEAANGQID
+373 LQAANGQVE
-382 RLKSSSY
+382 RFKSIA
-389 NAALIAHTF
+389 NNTNLIAHTF
-398 LTILKDDDVKNFQKN
+398 LSVLKDEGVKNFQKN
-413 NMLAL
+413 DVLAL
-418 FTDHLDENSRKII
+418 FTDHLDENGRKIV
-431 SKILTGNGINK
+431 SRILAGNGINK

-450 ERFRQ
+450 ERYRKLM
-455 QAASQP
+455 STQP
-461 QPPKKGFGMKR
+461 KTEKKAGMKR

>member
-29 NERLDKNPTNSN
+29 NERKDKNPSNSN

-46 SKNNSVWKAEDV
+46 SKNNSVWKADDV

-73 VAHERHMPDRG
+73 EAHGRHMPDRG

-89 PLKESVTLMPNGSKE
+89 PLKESVTLMPDGSKK

-110 RIVERIE
+110 MIVERIE

-123 CIRMYNHRDEYCE
+123 CVRMYNHRDEYCE

-149 DMYDHEN
+149 DMYDHKK
-156 HRMLALSRADCR
+156 HRMVTLSRADCR

-196 NEYKITKQ
+196 NEYKIKKQ
-204 NESIAKK
+204 NESIDEKK
-211 EAELKEMNAKVEQKT
+211 AEIETLQ
-226 AEVEALK
+226 
-233 NQVLEKEE
+233 NQIREKEE

-262 SGNYSQEEVSEMMAK
+262 AGNYTQDDVNEMMTK
-277 AKAEADERVRTVQE
+277 ASAEADERVRTVQE

-297 NAMAEEANAKIL
+297 AAAAEEADAKVL
-309 AAQNELALT
+309 AVQNELASV
-318 RKTLADERKK
+318 RRALADERKK

-333 RRATERAASRAW
+333 RIATEKATRKAWASVNAAI
-345 ESANK
+345 N
-350 SIQEAVVRSTA
+350 EAVDRSTV
-361 DLRGR
+361 DLRGQ
-366 LDKTQAD
+366 LEKTRAD
-373 LEAANGQID
+373 LLAANGQID
-382 RLKSSSY
+382 KIKNGSY
-389 NAALIAHTF
+389 NASLIAHTF
-398 LTILKDDDVKNFQKN
+398 LSILKDAKVTGYKKNDV
-413 NMLAL
+413 LAL
-418 FTDHLDENSRKII
+418 FTDHLDENGRKVVSR
-431 SKILTGNGINK
+431 ILVGNGIDRR
-442 TLRTTAEL
+442 LRTTAEL
-450 ERFRQ
+450 ERSRQ
-455 QAASQP
+455 LAASQP
-461 QPPKKGFGMKR
+461 KPQKGFGMKR

>member
-29 NERLDKNPTNSN
+29 NERKDMNPSNSN

-46 SKNNSVWKAEDV
+46 SKNNSVWKADDV

-73 VAHERHMPDRG
+73 DAHERHMPDRG

-89 PLKESVTLMPNGSKE
+89 PLKESVTLMPDGSKK

-110 RIVERIE
+110 MIVERIE

-123 CIRMYNHRDEYCE
+123 CVRMYNHRDEYCE

-149 DMYDHEN
+149 DMYDHKN
-156 HRMLALSRADCR
+156 HRMLTLSRADCR

-196 NEYKITKQ
+196 NEYKIKKQ
-204 NESIAKK
+204 NESIDEKK
-211 EAELKEMNAKVEQKT
+211 
-226 AEVEALK
+226 AEVETLQNK
-233 NQVLEKEE
+233 IRENEEK
-241 ELAKA
+241 LAKMA
-246 AKSPIARVI
+246 QNPLARMI

-262 SGNYSQEEVSEMMAK
+262 AGNYSQEEVSEMMAK

-297 NAMAEEANAKIL
+297 DAMADEANAKVL
-309 AAQNELALT
+309 AAQNELART
-318 RKTLADERKK
+318 RKTLADEREK
-328 KDEDI
+328 KDEEI

-366 LDKTQAD
+366 LDKTRAD
-373 LEAANGQID
+373 LEAANGQIE

-389 NAALIAHTF
+389 NTALIAHTF
-398 LTILKDDDVKNFQKN
+398 LTILKDDEVLNHQKN

-431 SKILTGNGINK
+431 SKILAGNGINK

-450 ERFRQ
+450 ERYRKLVS
-455 QAASQP
+455 SQP
-461 QPPKKGFGMKR
+461 KPEKKAGRKM